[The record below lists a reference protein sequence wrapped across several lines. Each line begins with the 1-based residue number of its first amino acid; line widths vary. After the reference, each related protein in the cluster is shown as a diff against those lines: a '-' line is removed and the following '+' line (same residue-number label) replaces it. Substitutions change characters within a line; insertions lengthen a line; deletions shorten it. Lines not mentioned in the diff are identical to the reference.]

1 MKKLFFYTGMIALTM
16 GLAACGKENSETS
29 VTDEVMPEVSIE
41 TAVST
46 SETEAEPEH
55 EPEPII
61 LEATHVGG
69 FTISGDRL
77 TARGGAYDQDG
88 NVDNGAEPIDW
99 IVIADAGDR
108 LLLLS
113 DKVLDKKEFYDKYE
127 DTSWDTST
135 IRKWLNEDF
144 FNSAFNDEE
153 KTFILDYTTV
163 PGDVSAGTADVTD
176 KVFLLSYDEATAY
189 IGAEEGTPGN
199 RLCAKVTPRAI
210 NSGVWYITDEYYE
223 IFGFKDKGFS
233 DEMIGCGNWWLRT
246 NGKDA
251 TRIMDVGASGIIR
264 TTGHEAASHQDG
276 VRPAIYIQITG
287 GNN

>member
-1 MKKLFFYTGMIALTM
+1 MKKFVFYTGAIMLAA
-16 GLAACGKENSETS
+16 GLVACGKKTPEVSAE
-29 VTDEVMPEVSIE
+29 DEIIPEVSIE
-41 TAVST
+41 TSAQTTVS
-46 SETEAEPEH
+46 EEAA

-88 NVDNGAEPIDW
+88 NTDNGAEPIDW
-99 IVIADAGDR
+99 IVIADSGDR

-113 DKVLDKKEFYDKYE
+113 EKVLDKKEFNDKYT
-127 DTSWDTST
+127 DTSWEIST
-135 IRKWLNEDF
+135 LRKWLNEDF
-144 FNSAFNDEE
+144 FNAAFNDEE
-153 KTFILDYTTV
+153 KTIILDYTTV
-163 PGDVSAGTADVTD
+163 PGDVSAGTADVSD
-176 KVFLLSYDEATAY
+176 KVFLLSYDEAEAY

-199 RLCAKVTPRAI
+199 KLCAKVTTRAI
-210 NSGVWYITDEYYE
+210 NSGVWYITDEYYDL
-223 IFGFKDKGFS
+223 FGFKDKGFS
-233 DEMIGCGNWWLRT
+233 DEMIGCGNWWLRI

-276 VRPAIYIQITG
+276 IRPAIYIQISG